1 MPVER
6 LNDFDI
12 GLHCDYDMDLAR
24 FLPKVSRYKRHW
36 GNENASVDP
45 LPELPDLS
53 ELSDGSERVHNQ
65 SQVKLADQRPSH

>member
-1 MPVER
+1 MS
-6 LNDFDI
+6 
-12 GLHCDYDMDLAR
+12 GLTISIL
-24 FLPKVSRYKRHW
+24 VSTVIMIWILLVSYKYAYKRHW